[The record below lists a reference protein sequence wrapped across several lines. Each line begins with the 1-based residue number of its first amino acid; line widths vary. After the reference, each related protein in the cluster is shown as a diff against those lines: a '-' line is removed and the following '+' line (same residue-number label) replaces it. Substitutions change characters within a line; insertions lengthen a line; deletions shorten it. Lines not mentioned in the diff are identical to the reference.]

1 MGAERIVADAVI
13 ETLLAWGVRRV
24 FICPG
29 STEAGFLDA
38 SQRHPDLEIV
48 LTTHES
54 VAVAMADGY
63 ARATGEP
70 AVVYLHTHLGLANG
84 LAHLDAARLARSPV
98 VVLTGLKP
106 RSLQAHDG
114 FTTLPGTGALAAPF
128 VKRHWQSLAADEV
141 ADDLARCL
149 RSAVMEPCGPT
160 WLGVAQDLLEAECPD
175 PDLNPARAAG
185 PDVSRGASPERF
197 RIDPGPAPDPLRLD
211 QAARLL
217 ADARHPVV
225 VAGAEAARH
234 DAAKAVLDLVG
245 RLGGAV
251 FHEDRRS
258 FERSVVPT
266 AHPRYAG
273 LYDPEHPAA
282 AEADAVLLLGCRSF
296 MEFEPFTRPPLPPT
310 VKVVHTHIDPAEIGR
325 THRVDVAVTGD
336 ERRVALG
343 LLERLPARPGGTS
356 ADDTG
361 AGDAGTAGVTSP
373 RPAAAGS
380 RAHDGAS
387 RKGTDRERT
396 DRERTDRRG
405 TDREESAREGTATVE
420 EVVDALAEVV
430 DAGTTVIEDATTS
443 EAALLTGLPQFS
455 PESMLT
461 SVSGSLGW
469 GMGAALGFQLAAPE
483 RTVIAVLG
491 DGVFQFGPQALWAA
505 ARYRI
510 PVLFVV
516 INNRS
521 YAAVAAAM
529 ARHRKRAG
537 LPVGEVAEYPGKDI
551 SGVDI
556 AAVAAGF
563 GLPARRLTRAAEIP
577 AAVRDLRRAGGPAL
591 IEILTDPD
599 DLGGRPR

>member
-1 MGAERIVADAVI
+1 MTDEEPAIPERTVADAVI

-29 STEAGFLDA
+29 STEAAFLDA
-38 SQRHPDLEIV
+38 TLRHPGLEV
-48 LTTHES
+48 LLTTHES
-54 VAVAMADGY
+54 VAVSMADGH

-106 RSLQAHDG
+106 RSVQAHDG

-128 VKRHWQSLAADEV
+128 VKRHWQSLAAGEV

-149 RSAVMEPCGPT
+149 RAAVMEPRGPA
-160 WLGVAQDLLEAECPD
+160 WLGIGQDLLEAGCDAP
-175 PDLNPARAAG
+175 AAG
-185 PDVSRGASPERF
+185 PGRF
-197 RIDPGPAPDPLRLD
+197 RVEAGPAPDPLLLD
-211 QAARLL
+211 EAARLL
-217 ADARHPVV
+217 AAAGRPVI

-234 DAAKAVLDLVG
+234 DAGGAVLDLAE
-245 RLGGAV
+245 RLGGTV

-266 AHPRYAG
+266 SHPRYAG
-273 LYDPEHPAA
+273 LYDPEHPVAA
-282 AEADAVLLLGCRSF
+282 GAGAVLLLGCRGF
-296 MEFEPFTRPPLPPT
+296 VEFEPFGRPLLPAAA
-310 VKVVHTHIDPAEIGR
+310 KVVHSHVDPAEIGR
-325 THRVDVAVTGD
+325 THRVDVAVVGD
-336 ERRVALG
+336 ERRVAVG
-343 LLERLPARPGGTS
+343 LLERLPSRAG
-356 ADDTG
+356 
-361 AGDAGTAGVTSP
+361 GDAGGGDCAG
-373 RPAAAGS
+373 PAPVAS
-380 RAHDGAS
+380 RADGV
-387 RKGTDRERT
+387 
-396 DRERTDRRG
+396 
-405 TDREESAREGTATVE
+405 ATVE
-420 EVVDALAEVV
+420 EVVDAIAEVV

-443 EAALLTGLPQFS
+443 ETALLTGLPQFS
-455 PESMLT
+455 PASMVT
-461 SVSGSLGW
+461 TVSGSLGW
-469 GMGAALGFQLAAPE
+469 GMGAALGYQLAAPD
-483 RTVIAVLG
+483 RQVVAVVG

-510 PVLFVV
+510 PVLYLV

-537 LPVGEVAEYPGKDI
+537 QDAGDLSEYPGKDI
-551 SGVDI
+551 SGIDI

-563 GLPARRLTRAAEIP
+563 GVAARRLTRARDIP
-577 AAVRDLRRAGGPAL
+577 AAVRDLRETGGPAL

>member
-1 MGAERIVADAVI
+1 M
-13 ETLLAWGVRRV
+13 
-24 FICPG
+24 
-29 STEAGFLDA
+29 
-38 SQRHPDLEIV
+38 
-48 LTTHES
+48 
-54 VAVAMADGY
+54 
-63 ARATGEP
+63 
-70 AVVYLHTHLGLANG
+70 
-84 LAHLDAARLARSPV
+84 
-98 VVLTGLKP
+98 
-106 RSLQAHDG
+106 
-114 FTTLPGTGALAAPF
+114 
-128 VKRHWQSLAADEV
+128 
-141 ADDLARCL
+141 
-149 RSAVMEPCGPT
+149 
-160 WLGVAQDLLEAECPD
+160 
-175 PDLNPARAAG
+175 
-185 PDVSRGASPERF
+185 
-197 RIDPGPAPDPLRLD
+197 
-211 QAARLL
+211 
-217 ADARHPVV
+217 
-225 VAGAEAARH
+225 
-234 DAAKAVLDLVG
+234 
-245 RLGGAV
+245 
-251 FHEDRRS
+251 
-258 FERSVVPT
+258 
-266 AHPRYAG
+266 
-273 LYDPEHPAA
+273 
-282 AEADAVLLLGCRSF
+282 
-296 MEFEPFTRPPLPPT
+296 
-310 VKVVHTHIDPAEIGR
+310 
-325 THRVDVAVTGD
+325 
-336 ERRVALG
+336 
-343 LLERLPARPGGTS
+343 
-356 ADDTG
+356 
-361 AGDAGTAGVTSP
+361 
-373 RPAAAGS
+373 
-380 RAHDGAS
+380 
-387 RKGTDRERT
+387 
-396 DRERTDRRG
+396 
-405 TDREESAREGTATVE
+405 
-420 EVVDALAEVV
+420 DALAEVV

>member
-1 MGAERIVADAVI
+1 VGSERIVADAVI

-38 SQRHPDLEIV
+38 SQRHPGLEVV

-54 VAVAMADGY
+54 VAVAMADGC

-128 VKRHWQSLAADEV
+128 VKRHWQSLAGDEV
-141 ADDLARCL
+141 ANDLARCL
-149 RSAVMEPCGPT
+149 RSAVTEPCGPT
-160 WLGVAQDLLEAECPD
+160 WLGVAQDLLEAECPA
-175 PDLNPARAAG
+175 PAAG
-185 PDVSRGASPERF
+185 PEVSRGGAGPERF
-197 RIDPGPAPDPLRLD
+197 RADTGPAPDPLLLD

-234 DAAKAVLDLVG
+234 EAAEAVLDLVG

-325 THRVDVAVTGD
+325 THRVDVAVIGD

-361 AGDAGTAGVTSP
+361 TAGVTSP
-373 RPAAAGS
+373 RPVPAVS
-380 RAHDGAS
+380 RAGDDAS
-387 RKGTDRERT
+387 REGT
-396 DRERTDRRG
+396 
-405 TDREESAREGTATVE
+405 AREGTATVE

-455 PESMLT
+455 PGSMLT

-529 ARHRKRAG
+529 VRHRKRSG

-563 GLPARRLTRAAEIP
+563 GLPARRLTQAAEIP
-577 AAVRDLRRAGGPAL
+577 AAVRELRRACGPAL

>member
-1 MGAERIVADAVI
+1 MGSERIVADAVI

-128 VKRHWQSLAADEV
+128 VKRHWQSLAGDEV

-160 WLGVAQDLLEAECPD
+160 WLGVGQDLLEAECRTP
-175 PDLNPARAAG
+175 AAG
-185 PDVSRGASPERF
+185 PERF
-197 RIDPGPAPDPLRLD
+197 RVDASPAPDPLLLD

-225 VAGAEAARH
+225 VAGAETARH
-234 DAAKAVLDLVG
+234 EAAEAVLGLVG

-266 AHPRYAG
+266 GHPQYAG
-273 LYDPEHPAA
+273 LYDPEHPHA

-325 THRVDVAVTGD
+325 THRVDVAVIGD

-343 LLERLPARPGGTS
+343 LLERLPTRPGSTGADDAAGVISARP
-356 ADDTG
+356 A
-361 AGDAGTAGVTSP
+361 P
-373 RPAAAGS
+373 AGS
-380 RAHDGAS
+380 RAGDGTA
-387 RKGTDRERT
+387 RE
-396 DRERTDRRG
+396 G
-405 TDREESAREGTATVE
+405 AAQEGTATVE
-420 EVVDALAEVV
+420 EVVDALAQVV

-529 ARHRKRAG
+529 VRHRKRTG

>member
-1 MGAERIVADAVI
+1 VGSERIVADAVI

-38 SQRHPDLEIV
+38 SQRHPGLEV
-48 LTTHES
+48 LLTTHES

-63 ARATGEP
+63 ARAAGEP

-84 LAHLDAARLARSPV
+84 LAHLDAARLSRSPV

-106 RSLQAHDG
+106 RSVQARDG
-114 FTTLPGTGALAAPF
+114 FTTLPDTGALAAPF
-128 VKRHWQSLAADEV
+128 VKRRWQSLAAREV

-149 RSAVMEPCGPT
+149 RAAVMEPCGPT
-160 WLGVAQDLLEAECPD
+160 WLGIGQDLLEAECETP
-175 PDLNPARAAG
+175 PAG
-185 PDVSRGASPERF
+185 PERF
-197 RIDPGPAPDPLRLD
+197 RVDAGPAPDPLLLD
-211 QAARLL
+211 QVARLL
-217 ADARHPVV
+217 ADVLHPVV
-225 VAGAEAARH
+225 VAGAEVARH
-234 DAAKAVLDLVG
+234 DAGDEVLNLAE
-245 RLGGAV
+245 RLGSAI

-258 FERSVVPT
+258 FERSVIST
-266 AHPRYAG
+266 SHPRYAG
-273 LYDPEHPAA
+273 LYDPEHPAVA
-282 AEADAVLLLGCRSF
+282 AADAILLLGCRSF
-296 MEFEPFTRPPLPPT
+296 VEFEPFTRPPLPPT
-310 VKVVHTHIDPAEIGR
+310 PKVVHTHVDPAEIGR
-325 THRVDVAVTGD
+325 THRVDIAVVGD
-336 ERRVALG
+336 ERRIAQG
-343 LLERLPARPGGTS
+343 LLERLPARTNGTS
-356 ADDTG
+356 AG
-361 AGDAGTAGVTSP
+361 AGTTRPAPAASRAGDGAATAGI
-373 RPAAAGS
+373 
-380 RAHDGAS
+380 
-387 RKGTDRERT
+387 
-396 DRERTDRRG
+396 
-405 TDREESAREGTATVE
+405 ATVE
-420 EVVDALAEVV
+420 EVADALAEVV
-430 DAGTTVIEDATTS
+430 DADTTVIEDATTS
-443 EAALLTGLPQFS
+443 ETALLTGLPQFS
-455 PESMLT
+455 SESMLT

-483 RTVIAVLG
+483 RKVIAVLG

-529 ARHRKRAG
+529 VRHRKRAG
-537 LPVGEVAEYPGKDI
+537 HPVGEVAGYPGKDI

-563 GLPARRLTRAAEIP
+563 GLPARRLTKAAGIP
-577 AAVRDLRRAGGPAL
+577 AAVRELRKTGGPAL